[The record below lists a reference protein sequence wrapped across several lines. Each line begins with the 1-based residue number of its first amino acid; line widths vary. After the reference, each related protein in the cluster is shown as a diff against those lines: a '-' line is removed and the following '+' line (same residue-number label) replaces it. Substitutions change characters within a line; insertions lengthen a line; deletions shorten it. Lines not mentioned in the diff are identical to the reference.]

1 MTTFQRIHRNE
12 SKERSNS
19 SASASIPSVSSNGAA
34 EDSNSSPSGLKQP
47 SNGLTA
53 AQKKRAAR
61 RRKKK
66 NSSDKATDSTKQS
79 SKPVQ
84 LSLSP
89 RSTDISRDI
98 AVAAKVDWGGEEPT
112 PRMIELQKR
121 HCRIVDIAEAG
132 ILSLHDIKDHNEY
145 LAVLTKNIADE
156 GEQMKRKFRIATA
169 KQSRSHDMKRASLH
183 QAQASAI
190 MRRQERYNNE
200 VAMAQCEVDW
210 LRNSPAYTQAM
221 EFLDE
226 HWVKTAKGDYV
237 SKKDLHDDMNVSF
250 DELLLTM
257 KTDNAQ
263 QHSSKKT

>member
-1 MTTFQRIHRNE
+1 MTTLERVTRNE
-12 SKERSNS
+12 SKERSDTIS
-19 SASASIPSVSSNGAA
+19 SVSPPVASLNGAA
-34 EDSNSSPSGLKQP
+34 EDSNSIPPGLREPSR
-47 SNGLTA
+47 GLTA

-61 RRKKK
+61 RKKK
-66 NSSDKATDSTKQS
+66 KSASDKASNLSNGS
-79 SKPVQ
+79 SQTVQ
-84 LSLSP
+84 LSLAP

-132 ILSLHDIKDHNEY
+132 VLSLHDIKDHNEY

-237 SKKDLHDDMNVSF
+237 SKKDLNDDMNVSF
-250 DELLLTM
+250 DDLLLTM
-257 KTDNAQ
+257 KTDEAQ
-263 QHSSKKT
+263 QQFAKKT